1 MALNLTPQY
10 HSADAKYRAARTP
23 EDKLAALEEMWREL
37 PKHKASEKMQAEL
50 KKKLSAIRADIQ
62 KGSKKTAGKLDPF
75 AIPKAGAGQ
84 IVCLGPPNGGKSSI
98 VGALTKAQVK
108 IAEFPF
114 STPLPLPGMV
124 TFEDVK
130 FELIDTPPITVD
142 HVPPGF
148 AGLWHSADVLLVVV
162 DLSSDEV
169 LEDVEMCLNHLS
181 ERHIELT
188 DNPACPLEQTPDAVQ
203 KKTGILLATRLD
215 APAAADNLDLLR
227 EFFASRVRIEPLS
240 THDPADVARL
250 PRLLFDLLG
259 VIRIYAKPPGKKVEQ
274 VDPFVLPAG
283 ATVNDMARKVHRG
296 MAEQVKSARIW
307 GETVFD
313 GQNVQLD
320 HVLHDKDTVE
330 LHA

>member
-1 MALNLTPQY
+1 
-10 HSADAKYRAARTP
+10 
-23 EDKLAALEEMWREL
+23 MWREL
-37 PKHKASEKMQAEL
+37 PKHKSSEKMQAEL
-50 KKKLSAIRADIQ
+50 KKKLSATRADIQ
-62 KGSKKTAGKLDPF
+62 KGGKKSAGKLDPF

-98 VGALTKAQVK
+98 VGALTKAHVK

-114 STPLPLPGMV
+114 STALPLPGMV

-130 FELIDTPPITVD
+130 FELIDTPPITAE

-148 AGLWHSADVLLVVV
+148 AGLWRSADALLVVV
-162 DLSSDEV
+162 DLASDAL
-169 LEDVEMCLNHLS
+169 LEDAEMCLNHLN

-188 DNPACPLEQTPDAVQ
+188 DKPACALSRAPDAVQ
-203 KKTGILLATRLD
+203 KKTGIVLANRLD
-215 APAAADNLDLLR
+215 APTAADNLELLR
-227 EFFASRVRIEPLS
+227 EFFAARVHIEPLS
-240 THDPADVARL
+240 TRDPTDIARL

-259 VIRIYAKPPGKKVEQ
+259 VIRVYAKPPGKKIEQ
-274 VDPFVLPAG
+274 TDPFVLHGG
-283 ATVNDMARKVHRG
+283 ATVHDMARKVHRG
-296 MAEQVKSARIW
+296 MAEHVKSARIW

-320 HVLHDKDTVE
+320 HVLHDMDTVE